1 MVTYTDETR
10 MPFGMHKGKA
20 LANVPAKYL
29 LYLYN
34 NNLDHVSL
42 RQYIEANMDA
52 LKKEAGLKAKVR

>member
-1 MVTYTDETR
+1 

-34 NNLDHVSL
+34 NGVDHSQL
-42 RQYIEANMDA
+42 KKYIEANMDA
-52 LKKEAGLKAKVR
+52 LQKEAGLKSKVR